1 MNLGL
6 KDARALVTG
15 GTRGIGR
22 AVAEA
27 LADEGVDVAICA
39 RHEEAVAEAVAAL
52 EKRGIRSFGRALD
65 VGDRPAL
72 RSFVAEAAD
81 AFGGL
86 DIVVANASALVDG
99 GNEAAFDEAFRVDLM
114 HTMVLADAAKPHL
127 EKSTRGAFIS
137 IASIS
142 GVEVYGL
149 GSVAYGSMKAALL
162 YSMKCLANGWA
173 KSSIRVNVVSPGTTY
188 FEGGFWE
195 GVEKNA
201 PKDFA
206 ETIAENPT
214 GRMAKPE
221 EIAAAVTF
229 LASPVSGFTM
239 GANLVVDGGFTRR
252 VQN

>member
-22 AVAEA
+22 AIAEA

-39 RHEEAVAEAVAAL
+39 RHEEAVAETVAAL
-52 EKRGIRSFGRALD
+52 ETRGIRSFGRALD
-65 VGDRPAL
+65 VGDRPTL
-72 RSFVAEAAD
+72 KSFVADAAD

-99 GNEAAFDEAFRVDLM
+99 GNEAAFDEAFRIDLM

-127 EKSTRGAFIS
+127 EKSTRGAFIA
-137 IASIS
+137 IASIT
-142 GVEVYGL
+142 GVEAYGL

-162 YSMKCLANGWA
+162 YSMKCLANRWA
-173 KSSIRVNVVSPGTTY
+173 KSGIRVNVVSPGTTY
-188 FEGGFWE
+188 FEGGFWQ
-195 GVEKNA
+195 GVEKKA

-229 LASPVSGFTM
+229 LASPVSGFTI